1 MLQGEPARPASQWP
15 VVVRPPGSLIVA
27 IGSLAVRAFGLT
39 KAANYAISLAAAAME
54 MAMVDLADAM
64 MGAEPGPGSR
74 DKCDHA
80 RIQRRPQR
88 RRSHRLD
95 GRRSAF
101 GQPRIARR
109 PASVIRIRSI
119 LKVPPSTLSVS
130 VTTVASPASTSI
142 ASIS

>member
-54 MAMVDLADAM
+54 MAVVDLADAM
-64 MGAEPGPGSR
+64 MGAETR
-74 DKCDHA
+74 ARVACDKCDENAHA

-88 RRSHRLD
+88 RVPTGWTDDGLRSVNLELPDDQRL
-95 GRRSAF
+95 
-101 GQPRIARR
+101 
-109 PASVIRIRSI
+109 
-119 LKVPPSTLSVS
+119 
-130 VTTVASPASTSI
+130 
-142 ASIS
+142 

>member
-64 MGAEPGPGSR
+64 MGTEPGPSSR
-74 DKCDHA
+74 DKCDENAHA

-88 RRSHRLD
+88 RVPSGWTDDGLRSVNLELPDDQRL
-95 GRRSAF
+95 
-101 GQPRIARR
+101 
-109 PASVIRIRSI
+109 
-119 LKVPPSTLSVS
+119 
-130 VTTVASPASTSI
+130 
-142 ASIS
+142 